1 MGETDRGGGWVG
13 ARTESKGWGKR
24 TELGGGCGGGHGQ
37 RVRAGHG
44 QSKGGGGGMEA
55 RT

>member
-24 TELGGGCGGGHGQ
+24 TGVGGGWEHGQ
-37 RVRAGHG
+37 RVR
-44 QSKGGGGGMEA
+44 GGGNGQGWGVGGSTDRE
-55 RT
+55 